1 MELRELKRYV
11 LFDNGD
17 IEPSHSGE
25 GRDFD
30 SLRPFYVEKDKV
42 LIKRTVVRGYNVSE
56 AISEVIETSDSYTA
70 LEKAREEFYDGIP
83 DSRFN
88 KPR

>member
-30 SLRPFYVEKDKV
+30 GLRPFYVEKDKV
-42 LIKRTVVRGYNVSE
+42 LIKRTIVRGYNVSE